1 MDETT
6 RTIGDAADA
15 MTTEELDTAIA
26 ALHGPVNAR
35 FSSPATVRQ
44 RSIR

>member
-6 RTIGDAADA
+6 RTIGDATDA

-26 ALHGPVNAR
+26 ALHAPVNLR